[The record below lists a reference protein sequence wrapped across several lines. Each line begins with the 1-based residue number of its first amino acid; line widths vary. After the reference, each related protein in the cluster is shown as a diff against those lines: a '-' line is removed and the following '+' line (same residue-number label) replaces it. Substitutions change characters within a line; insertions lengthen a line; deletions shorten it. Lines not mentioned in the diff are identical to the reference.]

1 MDKSGENYWGCGN
14 PEAKRPN
21 RGDCGQ
27 IVDSFPQEKGWL
39 STGLSAGILDFLN
52 YFRNLVV
59 DIAAFSHLLTDLLGR
74 VHHSGVVA
82 IAKIHTDFRERQVC

>member
-14 PEAKRPN
+14 PEAKRPK

-27 IVDSFPQEKGWL
+27 IVDSFPQEKGRL

-59 DIAAFSHLLTDLLGR
+59 DVAALPHLLTDLLGGIHNR
-74 VHHSGVVA
+74 GVVS
-82 IAKIHTDFRERQVC
+82 ITEIHADFG